1 MTNAGGGRPSD
12 PWASPGA
19 LGRQPE
25 VPPPAP
31 SGPFSGRTWDQS
43 LYGVGTDHR
52 SARGLATAVTVLLLV
67 MAVLCLARAAAHA
80 NRASELDDLHDGRG
94 AFVDGLELADADD
107 YVALSNGLYLLGG
120 LLTGIMF
127 VVWQYRH
134 ATNAQDLS
142 YRVDGLK
149 PGWAI
154 GGWFVPIANLVLPG
168 LQIYG
173 ASRESD
179 PDLPVP
185 PGARRGRG
193 SGIVVLWA
201 AVYGVGLVVDR
212 VGAAASPDHD
222 DYVSAG
228 DLERRLADAVTGD
241 RIVAVASALFV
252 VAAILASVMVNRLTV
267 RQDERAAASMA
278 AARANPHRL
287 PGGRRAARSADAEWQ
302 DAPRANDT
310 PSPWTEQRNDSPGS
324 PGPPP
329 GVWPPPPGS

>member
-1 MTNAGGGRPSD
+1 MTNAGGGGPSD

-25 VPPPAP
+25 VPPPPP
-31 SGPFSGRTWDQS
+31 SGPFSGRTWDRS

-52 SARGLATAVTVLLLV
+52 SARGLATAVTVLILL
-67 MAVLCLARAAAHA
+67 MAVLCLARAGAHA
-80 NRASELDDLHDGRG
+80 NRASQLDDLRDGRG
-94 AFVDGLELADADD
+94 AFVDGLALADADD
-107 YVALSNGLYLLGG
+107 DVALSNGLYIVGVIV
-120 LLTGIMF
+120 TGILF
-127 VVWQYRH
+127 IVWQYRH
-134 ATNAQDLS
+134 ATNARSLS

-154 GGWFVPIANLVLPG
+154 GGWFVPVANLVLPG
-168 LQIYG
+168 LQIFG

-201 AVYGVGLVVDR
+201 AVNGVALVVDR
-212 VGAAASPDHD
+212 VGAAMFPDHD
-222 DYVSAG
+222 DYVPAG
-228 DLERRLADAVTGD
+228 DLERRLADAVAGD

-267 RQDERAAASMA
+267 RQDERAAAAMA
-278 AARANPHRL
+278 AATANP
-287 PGGRRAARSADAEWQ
+287 
-302 DAPRANDT
+302 
-310 PSPWTEQRNDSPGS
+310 
-324 PGPPP
+324 
-329 GVWPPPPGS
+329 WPPPPGS